1 MGAKEWI
8 EKTPGLGGDLG
19 GKKIFGAKTT
29 LISEEICGIQRMK
42 AQETRSKLRIE
53 GRWQQNKTHLGKISF
68 LKFADNYA
76 SLRYGQDRYPKNTVG
91 DSWFGIRTRGRSA
104 WVEGSGR

>member
-1 MGAKEWI
+1 
-8 EKTPGLGGDLG
+8 
-19 GKKIFGAKTT
+19 
-29 LISEEICGIQRMK
+29 MK
-42 AQETRSKLRIE
+42 AQEARSKLRIE
-53 GRWQQNKTHLGKISF
+53 GSRQQNKTHSGKISF

-76 SLRYGQDRYPKNTVG
+76 RLRYRQDKDPKNTVG